1 MASLVHATIRVTGP
15 REQRDAFRARLLF
28 LLSRE
33 PVHGEIEE
41 RHSGS
46 DLFYDLKVDGG
57 IPFPPFVAA
66 SAEAP
71 DLDIHAEWFNA
82 DAGMEGEALIRN
94 GVLKDHRVAARPAPA
109 GAGVYLEVEPSGRIA
124 LAMACREHAPGNFSG
139 YAASAERD
147 ALFLVTRTP
156 GEQAGEL
163 LATAGSG
170 NAWAEHWLLD
180 FEADVCEHG
189 ALEPARPIADSLL
202 PHLEESARQLLRE
215 WIWLASAPV
224 EEIVVERRRFEEG
237 GREIRPVNLR
247 SRRLR
252 ELEGQSSGARKV
264 VDTLPSGLGWLKEV
278 MRECWAEAGRTD

>member
-15 REQRDAFRARLLF
+15 REQRDTFRVRLLS

-33 PVHGEIEE
+33 PVNGEIEE
-41 RHSGS
+41 RHSDS
-46 DLFYDLKVDGG
+46 DLFYDLKVEGG
-57 IPFPPFVAA
+57 IPFPPFVEA
-66 SAEAP
+66 STEAP
-71 DLDIHAEWFNA
+71 DLDIHAEWFNP
-82 DAGMEGEALIRN
+82 DAGMEGDALIRD

-109 GAGVYLEVEPSGRIA
+109 GAGVYLELEPSGRIV
-124 LAMACREHAPGNFSG
+124 LVMACHEHAPGSFGG

-147 ALFLVTRTP
+147 ALFLLTRTP

-189 ALEPARPIADSLL
+189 AVEPPRLIADTLL
-202 PHLEESARQLLRE
+202 TQLEEAAQKLLRE
-215 WIWLASAPV
+215 WIWLASAPM
-224 EEIVVERRRFEEG
+224 EETVIERRRFEEG

-252 ELEGQSSGARKV
+252 ELEGQSSGARKM

-278 MRECWAEAGRTD
+278 MRECWAEAGRRD